1 MTPVRTRII
10 AAAAVVAG
18 LAAGATGVALAADT
32 SATPTASPTSS
43 ASPTH
48 GQPGDRKP
56 PPRFKGLRPGG
67 PGGPGGRL
75 GLGML
80 GAGAPVHGE
89 FVVPNGSSGFRTIV
103 VQRGEVTSVSA
114 TQITV
119 LSKDKFTATY
129 AVTADTMVNAARDG
143 ISTIKKGATVNVAAT
158 KAGDKLTAVHIGDQT
173 ARKGMKERLGLDG
186 SATGV

>member
-1 MTPVRTRII
+1 MTPVRTRLI

-18 LAAGATGVALAADT
+18 LALGATGAALAADT
-32 SATPTASPTSS
+32 STPTASTPSV
-43 ASPTH
+43 SPSP
-48 GQPGDRKP
+48 GQPGDRPPP
-56 PPRFKGLRPGG
+56 PPRKGDRPGG
-67 PGGPGGRL
+67 PRVGK

-80 GAGAPVHGE
+80 GAGGPVHGE
-89 FVVPNGSSGFRTIV
+89 FVVPNGSGGFRTVV
-103 VQRGEVTSVSA
+103 VQRGEVTAVSA

-158 KAGDKLTAVHIGDQT
+158 KSGDKLTAVHIGDQT
-173 ARKGMKERLGLDG
+173 ARKAMKERLGLDG